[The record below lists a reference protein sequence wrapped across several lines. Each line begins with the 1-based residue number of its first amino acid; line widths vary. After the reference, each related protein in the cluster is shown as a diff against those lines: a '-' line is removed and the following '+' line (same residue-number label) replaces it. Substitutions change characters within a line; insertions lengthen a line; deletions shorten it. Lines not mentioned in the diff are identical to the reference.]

1 MRCSESSLAKAMAAV
16 FWVSYWASRRS
27 RSSSGERNL
36 VEAGAAVLQVLQ
48 DFLLAAAVFQA
59 QLVEQIQSFLNG
71 LLEGG
76 VKVHR
81 GAVEDGIYVL

>member
-1 MRCSESSLAKAMAAV
+1 M
-16 FWVSYWASRRS
+16 
-27 RSSSGERNL
+27 
-36 VEAGAAVLQVLQ
+36 EAGAAVLQVLQ

-59 QLVEQIQSFLNG
+59 QLVEQIQSLLNG